1 MRNSLLGLALALS
14 VAAPVAAHADTF
26 TYDFVLTQQSG
37 TGVLGSDNG
46 QVVGSG
52 SFTVVST
59 TSTPGNT
66 DFKAIDQ
73 NNKTPSNYVSA
84 LDFIIDG
91 FDLNLLDASSNPSDP
106 THGVNSTQ
114 IQFNNGVVSQILY
127 TGTEVVGGVT
137 IGING
142 NGGLTYAF
150 RDGDTTSNGFITATP
165 VVTAAAATPEPA
177 SLFLFGT
184 GVLGLATLARRKFLV

>member
-1 MRNSLLGLALALS
+1 MRNSLLVLALALC

-26 TYDFVLTQQSG
+26 SYNFVLTQQSG
-37 TGVLGSDNG
+37 TGMFGSDSG
-46 QVVGSG
+46 QAVGSG

-59 TSTPGNT
+59 TPTPGNT

-84 LDFIIDG
+84 LDFLIDG
-91 FDLNLLDASSNPSDP
+91 FDFDLLDASSNPGDP

-114 IQFNNGVVSQILY
+114 IQFNNGALSQILY
-127 TGTEVVGGVT
+127 TGTQVVGGVT

-150 RDGDTTSNGFITATP
+150 RDGNTTSNGFITATP
-165 VVTAAAATPEPA
+165 ATATPEPSA
-177 SLFLFGT
+177 LILFGT
-184 GVLGLATLARRKFLV
+184 GALGLAGLARRKFFV